1 MTIRETIHAQ
11 WKAMKD
17 RPFKEKLSFFWDYY
31 GIKTICILI
40 AVAVFISFVVSIAT
54 QKDSA
59 YFGVF
64 FGATSKASSSAF
76 LEQFSD
82 MAQIDTKTYDI
93 TIQTTL
99 DVRMDQQITT
109 ETLEAMQSFA
119 AMVAASMV
127 DNFAA
132 DKDLFLYYCYLGYTT
147 DLRTVFTP
155 EQLEALAE
163 HLHYVD
169 GELLQ
174 EQENAEEGLTFDYG
188 QCPDSKKPELMQDP
202 IPVGIDISAATEAF
216 LESYSF
222 ASEETVIGIC
232 AGSARQDIATLFLQ
246 FTFGLK

>member
-17 RPFKEKLSFFWDYY
+17 KPFKEKLSYFWDYY

-40 AVAVFISFVVSIAT
+40 AVAVVISFIVSIVT

-64 FGATSKASSSAF
+64 FGATANASSSAF
-76 LEQFSD
+76 LEDFANA
-82 MAQIDTKTYDI
+82 AQINTKNYDV
-93 TIQTTL
+93 TIQSSL
-99 DVRMDQQITT
+99 DVRMDQQITN

-132 DKDLFLYYCYLGYTT
+132 DKDLFLYYCYVGYAT
-147 DLRTVFTP
+147 DLRTVFTA
-155 EQLEALAE
+155 EQLAELAE

-202 IPVGIDISAATEAF
+202 IPVGIDINAATEAF

-232 AGSARQDIATLFLQ
+232 AGSARQDIAALFLQ
-246 FTFGLK
+246 FAFGLK